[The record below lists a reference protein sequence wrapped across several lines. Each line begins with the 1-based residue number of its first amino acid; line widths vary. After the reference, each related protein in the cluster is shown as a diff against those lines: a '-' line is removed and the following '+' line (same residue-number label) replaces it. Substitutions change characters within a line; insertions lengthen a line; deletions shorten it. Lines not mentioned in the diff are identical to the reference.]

1 MYVYCTNYI
10 KCNIIIIT
18 FRGTPDR
25 INHPPSHTHIRPREE
40 GEMKGRW
47 EDVAEGQC
55 GREAMNAGG
64 EEQESHKHCHTV
76 PAQYLHQCNILNS
89 TRHHHNICT
98 NTTSVVVVVG
108 CQWRMG
114 RGGGNGGGEQ
124 DSQKHNRTSTT
135 SLAAQY
141 PQLHNKT

>member
-25 INHPPSHTHIRPREE
+25 VNHTPPHLSHTHTTKGGGGNEGEE

-114 RGGGNGGGEQ
+114 TGGGQWGRGT
-124 DSQKHNRTSTT
+124 R
-135 SLAAQY
+135 
-141 PQLHNKT
+141 